1 MAIINDCCTREKKKD
16 KTSGLFFGKKKPE
29 FNIISVTKAILNYYR
44 EKKLCKN
51 L

>member
-1 MAIINDCCTREKKKD
+1 MAIINDCCTRERKKD
-16 KTSGLFFGKKKPE
+16 KTSGLFFGQKTE